1 MNILNV
7 ISNDVKAKEWQVK
20 NTIELLSNGNT
31 IPFISRY
38 RKEATGNLSEEEVRK
53 ISELYQY
60 YTELEKRKES
70 VIKAIEEQGKLTEEL
85 KKKILNSMKLSEVED
100 LYLPYKKRKKTK
112 ADIAIEN
119 GLEPLAQKLFLQ
131 EITDIGKEAE
141 KFINDNVTSINE
153 VLEGVKYIIG
163 QYFAHNEQIR
173 KTLRNDLLKHGKIE
187 SIKKKKFIEEKT
199 KYDMYHEFSQEISKI
214 PDYRVLSINRGEKDG
229 VLSVKLIIEDKYIEK
244 LYKNYLTK
252 FPENNKIIK
261 EGLDYGFKNMLFPS
275 ISNEV
280 RNILTQRAEEKS
292 IELFSKNLKELLL
305 TPPLKDKRVL
315 AIDPGYRTGC
325 KVVALDESGK
335 FLENNTIY
343 PVPPQNDFENA
354 EKIVLNMIKKYNLNL
369 IVIGNGTASRE
380 TQKFIVDTVKKHNLN
395 LKYIFAD
402 ESGASVYSASKLAVK
417 EFPNLDVTVRGA
429 ISIGRRIQDPLA
441 EFVKIDPK
449 SLGVGQY
456 QHDMN
461 QKLLKEKLENTVEH
475 VVNLVGVNLNTASSA
490 LLQYISG
497 ITPKLAENIVKY
509 REENGPFKSR
519 KELLKVKGFG
529 PKAFEQAAGFLRI
542 FDGNNPLEIT
552 GIHPE
557 SYKKAEELLEF
568 LGFKKEDILDSEK
581 LNSIRE
587 KLNIYTTNEKIKELS
602 EKLDIGEYTLKDIIS
617 ELQKPGRDLRDEL
630 PQPLLYED
638 VLTLDDLKVGMIL
651 QGRVTNITDFG
662 AFVDLGIKENGL
674 IHKSNISEKF
684 IRHPSEVL
692 SINQIV
698 TVEILDIDKDLKRIN
713 LKLRQ

>member
-1 MNILNV
+1 MNIIEAITSELK
-7 ISNDVKAKEWQVK
+7 VKTWQVK
-20 NTIELLSNGNT
+20 NTIELLNNGNT

-38 RKEATGNLSEEEVRK
+38 RKEATGNLTEEEVRK
-53 ISELYQY
+53 ISELFQY

-70 VIKAIEEQGKLTEEL
+70 VLKSIEEQGKLTEDL
-85 KKKILNSMKLSEVED
+85 KNKILNAIKLSEVED

-119 GLEPLAQKLFLQ
+119 GLEPFAQKILLQ
-131 EITDIGKEAE
+131 EVKDINKEAE
-141 KFINDNVTSINE
+141 NFINEKITSTKE
-153 VLEGVKYIIG
+153 ALDGVKYIIG
-163 QYFAHNEQIR
+163 QYFAHNERIR
-173 KTLRNDLLKHGKIE
+173 KTLRNDLLKYGYIE
-187 SIKKKKFIEEKT
+187 SNKKKKYIEEKT
-199 KYDMYHEFSQEISKI
+199 KYDMYHEFSQKISKI
-214 PDYRVLSINRGEKDG
+214 PNYRVLSLNRGEKDG
-229 VLSVKLIIEDKYIEK
+229 ILSVKLTIDDKYIEK
-244 LYKNYLTK
+244 LYNFYLTK
-252 FPENNKIIK
+252 FEENNKIIK

-305 TPPLKDKRVL
+305 TPPLKNKRVL

-354 EKIVLNMIKKYNLNL
+354 EKIVLYLIKKYNLNL

-380 TQKFIVDTVKKHNLN
+380 TQKFIVDTIKKHNLN

-417 EFPNLDVTVRGA
+417 EFPDLDVTVRGA

-509 REENGPFKSR
+509 REKNGPFKER

-529 PKAFEQAAGFLRI
+529 EKAFEQSAGFLRI
-542 FDGNNPLEIT
+542 FDGNNPLEVT

-557 SYKKAEELLEF
+557 SYEKTEELLNF
-568 LGFKKEDILDSEK
+568 LGFKKEDILDNEK

-587 KLNIYTTNEKIKELS
+587 KLNTINIQELS
-602 EKLDIGEYTLKDIIS
+602 KKLEIGEYTLKDIIS

-638 VLTLDDLKVGMIL
+638 VLTFDDLKIGMIL

-674 IHKSNISEKF
+674 IHKSNVSEKF
-684 IRHPSEVL
+684 IKHPSEVL
-692 SINQIV
+692 GINQIV

-713 LKLRQ
+713 LKLRS

>member
-1 MNILNV
+1 MNILEV
-7 ISNDVKAKEWQVK
+7 ISKDIKAKEWQVK
-20 NTIELLSNGNT
+20 NTIELLDNGNT

-38 RKEATGNLSEEEVRK
+38 RKEATGNLTEEDVRK

-70 VIKAIEEQGKLTEEL
+70 VIKSIEEQGKLTEDL
-85 KKKILNSMKLSEVED
+85 KNKILNSMKLSEVED

-119 GLEPLAQKLFLQ
+119 GLEPLAQKLLLQ
-131 EITDIGKEAE
+131 EITEIEKEAE
-141 KFINDNVTSINE
+141 KFINDKVPSIDE
-153 VLEGVKYIIG
+153 VLEGVKFIIG
-163 QYFAHNEQIR
+163 QYFAHNEKIR
-173 KTLRNDLLKHGKIE
+173 KTLRNDLLRFGKIE
-187 SIKKKKFIEEKT
+187 SSKKKKFLEEKT
-199 KYDMYHEFSQEISKI
+199 KYDMYHEFSQEISRI
-214 PDYRVLSINRGEKDG
+214 PNYRVLSINRGEKDG
-229 VLSVKLIIEDKYIEK
+229 VLSVKLTIEDKYIEK
-244 LYKNYLTK
+244 LYRNYLTR
-252 FPENNKIIK
+252 FPENNKVIK
-261 EGLDYGFKNMLFPS
+261 VGLDYGFKNMLFPS

-305 TPPLKDKRVL
+305 TPPLKNKRVL

-354 EKIVLNMIKKYNLNL
+354 EKIVLDLIKKYNLNL

-417 EFPNLDVTVRGA
+417 EFPDLDVTVRGA

-519 KELLKVKGFG
+519 NELLNVKGFG

-542 FDGNNPLEIT
+542 FDGENPLEIT

-557 SYKKAEELLEF
+557 SYEKTEELLKF
-568 LGFKKEDILDSEK
+568 FGFKKEDILDNEK
-581 LNSIRE
+581 LNLIRRE
-587 KLNIYTTNEKIKELS
+587 LDKYTTNDKIKELS

-617 ELQKPGRDLRDEL
+617 ELKKPGRDLRDDL

-674 IHKSNISEKF
+674 IHKSNVSDKF

-713 LKLRQ
+713 LKLRS

>member
-1 MNILNV
+1 MNIINV
-7 ISNDVKAKEWQVK
+7 ISNDLNVKDWQVK
-20 NTIELLSNGNT
+20 NTIELLNNGNT
-31 IPFISRY
+31 VPFISRY
-38 RKEATGNLSEEEVRK
+38 RKEATGNLKEEEVRK
-53 ISELYQY
+53 ISELLQY

-70 VIKAIEEQGKLTEEL
+70 VIKSIEEQGKLTEDL
-85 KKKILNSMKLSEVED
+85 KNKILNAMKLSEVED

-119 GLEPLAQKLFLQ
+119 GLEPFAQKLLLQ
-131 EITDIGKEAE
+131 EIVDIDKEAE
-141 KFINDNVTSINE
+141 KYINENFKTIEE
-153 VLEGVKYIIG
+153 VLEGVKNIIG
-163 QYFAHNEQIR
+163 QYFAHNENIR
-173 KTLRNDLLKHGKIE
+173 QTLRNDLLKYGKIE
-187 SIKKKKFIEEKT
+187 SNKKKKYLEEKT
-199 KYDMYHEFSQEISKI
+199 KYDTYHEFSQEISKI
-214 PDYRVLSINRGEKDG
+214 PNYRVLSINRGEKDG
-229 VLSVKLIIEDKYIEK
+229 VLSVKLTIEDKYIEK
-244 LYKNYLTK
+244 LYRNYLTK
-252 FPENNKIIK
+252 YDTNNKIIK

-280 RNILTQRAEEKS
+280 RNLLTQKAEESS

-305 TPPLKDKRVL
+305 TPPLKHKRVL

-335 FLENNTIY
+335 FLENATIY

-354 EKIVLNMIKKYNLNL
+354 EKIVLELIKKYNLNL

-380 TQKFIVDTVKKHNLN
+380 TQKFIVDTIKKHNLN
-395 LKYIFAD
+395 LKYIFSD

-417 EFPNLDVTVRGA
+417 EFPDLDVTVRGA
-429 ISIGRRIQDPLA
+429 ISIGRRVQDPLA

-475 VVNLVGVNLNTASSA
+475 VVNLVGVNLNTASAA

-519 KELLKVKGFG
+519 AELLNVNGFG

-542 FDGNNPLEIT
+542 FDGENPLEIT

-557 SYKKAEELLEF
+557 SYEKTEELLNF
-568 LGFKKEDILDSEK
+568 LGFKKEDILNEEK
-581 LNSIRE
+581 LEMIRNE
-587 KLNIYTTNEKIKELS
+587 LNQYTTNEKIKELS
-602 EKLDIGEYTLKDIIS
+602 EKLDIGEFTLKDIIS

-630 PQPLLYED
+630 PQPLLYD
-638 VLTLDDLKVGMIL
+638 DILTFEDLKVGMIL

-674 IHKSNISEKF
+674 IHKSNVSDKF

-713 LKLRQ
+713 LKLR

>member
-1 MNILNV
+1 MNIIDV
-7 ISNDVKAKEWQVK
+7 ISKDLKVKEWQIK
-20 NTIELLSNGNT
+20 NTIELLDNGNT

-38 RKEATGNLSEEEVRK
+38 RKEATGNLTEEEVRK
-53 ISELYQY
+53 VSELYQY

-70 VIKAIEEQGKLTEEL
+70 VIKSIEEQGKLTEEL
-85 KKKILNSMKLSEVED
+85 KKKILSAMKLSEVED

-112 ADIAIEN
+112 ADVAIEN
-119 GLEPLAQKLFLQ
+119 GLEPLAQKLLLQ
-131 EITDIGKEAE
+131 EITDIEKEAQKFVNE
-141 KFINDNVTSINE
+141 KVKTTKDI
-153 VLEGVKYIIG
+153 LEGVKYIIG
-163 QYFAHNEQIR
+163 QYFAHNEKIR
-173 KTLRNDLLKHGKIE
+173 KTLRNDLLKYGKIE
-187 SIKKKKFIEEKT
+187 SSKKKKFLEEKT
-199 KYDMYHEFSQEISKI
+199 KYDMYHEFSQEIYKI
-214 PDYRVLSINRGEKDG
+214 PNYRVLSINRGEKEG
-229 VLSVKLIIEDKYIEK
+229 VLTVKLSIEEKYIEK
-244 LYKNYLTK
+244 LYKSYLTK

-305 TPPLKDKRVL
+305 TPPLKNKRVL

-354 EKIVLNMIKKYNLNL
+354 EKIVLELIKKHDLNL

-417 EFPNLDVTVRGA
+417 EFPDLDVTVRGA

-542 FDGNNPLEIT
+542 FDGENPLEIT

-557 SYKKAEELLEF
+557 SYEKTEELLKF
-568 LGFKKEDILDSEK
+568 LGFKKEDILNSEK
-581 LNSIRE
+581 LQLIRN
-587 KLNIYTTNEKIKELS
+587 KLNKYNTTEAIKELA
-602 EKLDIGEYTLKDIIS
+602 EKLEIGEFTLKDIIS
-617 ELQKPGRDLRDEL
+617 ELQKPGRDLRMNCHNH
-630 PQPLLYED
+630 YYM
-638 VLTLDDLKVGMIL
+638 KM
-651 QGRVTNITDFG
+651 
-662 AFVDLGIKENGL
+662 
-674 IHKSNISEKF
+674 S
-684 IRHPSEVL
+684 
-692 SINQIV
+692 
-698 TVEILDIDKDLKRIN
+698 
-713 LKLRQ
+713 

>member
-1 MNILNV
+1 MDILKNISEELK
-7 ISNDVKAKEWQVK
+7 IKDWQVK
-20 NTIELLSNGNT
+20 NTVNLLNDGNT

-38 RKEATGNLSEEEVRK
+38 RKEATGNLNEGIIRK
-53 ISELYQY
+53 ISELFQY
-60 YTELEKRKES
+60 YTDLEKRKES
-70 VIKAIEEQGKLTEEL
+70 VLKSIEEQGKLTEEL
-85 KKKILNSMKLSEVED
+85 KNKILQAKKLSEVED

-119 GLEPLAQKLFLQ
+119 GLEPFAKKLLSEEIENIEQEAQKY
-131 EITDIGKEAE
+131 
-141 KFINDNVTSINE
+141 INDKVKSVEE
-153 VLEGVKYIIG
+153 VFEGVKYIIG
-163 QYFAHNEQIR
+163 QYFAHNEKIR
-173 KTLRNDLLKHGKIE
+173 KILRDDLLKYGRIE
-187 SIKKKKFIEEKT
+187 SNKKKKFIEEKT
-199 KYDMYHEFSQEISKI
+199 KYDMYHEFSQEIRKI
-214 PDYRVLSINRGEKDG
+214 PNYRVLSINRGEKEG
-229 VLSVKLIIEDKYIEK
+229 VLSVKLSLEEKYIEK
-244 LYKNYLTK
+244 LYKFYLTK
-252 FPENNKIIK
+252 YEENNKIIK

-280 RNILTQRAEEKS
+280 RNLLTQRAEESS

-305 TPPLKDKRVL
+305 TPPLKNKRVL

-335 FLENNTIY
+335 FLENATIY
-343 PVPPQNDFENA
+343 PVPPQNEFEKS
-354 EKIVLNMIKKYNLNL
+354 EKIVLDFIKKYNLNL

-380 TQKFIVDTVKKHNLN
+380 TQSFIVDVVKKHNLG

-402 ESGASVYSASKLAVK
+402 ESGASVYSASKLAAK
-417 EFPNLDVTVRGA
+417 EFPDLDVTVRGA

-475 VVNLVGVNLNTASSA
+475 VVNLVGVNLNTASAA

-509 REENGPFKSR
+509 REENGFFKER

-542 FDGNNPLEIT
+542 FDGNNPLEVT

-557 SYKKAEELLEF
+557 SYEKTIQLLEY
-568 LGFKKEDILDSEK
+568 LGFKPEDILNSEK
-581 LNSIRE
+581 LETLRE
-587 KLNIYTTNEKIKELS
+587 KLKKYYGENELK
-602 EKLDIGEYTLKDIIS
+602 KLAEQLEIGEYTLKDIIT

-638 VLTLDDLKVGMIL
+638 VLTFDDLKVGMIL

-674 IHKSNISEKF
+674 IHKSNMSEKY
-684 IRHPSEVL
+684 IKHPSEVV

-698 TVEILDIDKDLKRIN
+698 NVEILDMDKELKRIN
-713 LKLRQ
+713 LKLRG

>member
-402 ESGASVYSASKLAVK
+402 ESG
-417 EFPNLDVTVRGA
+417 TVRGA

-475 VVNLVGVNLNTASSA
+475 VVNLVGVNLNTA
-490 LLQYISG
+490 
-497 ITPKLAENIVKY
+497 
-509 REENGPFKSR
+509 
-519 KELLKVKGFG
+519 
-529 PKAFEQAAGFLRI
+529 
-542 FDGNNPLEIT
+542 
-552 GIHPE
+552 
-557 SYKKAEELLEF
+557 
-568 LGFKKEDILDSEK
+568 
-581 LNSIRE
+581 
-587 KLNIYTTNEKIKELS
+587 
-602 EKLDIGEYTLKDIIS
+602 
-617 ELQKPGRDLRDEL
+617 
-630 PQPLLYED
+630 
-638 VLTLDDLKVGMIL
+638 
-651 QGRVTNITDFG
+651 
-662 AFVDLGIKENGL
+662 
-674 IHKSNISEKF
+674 
-684 IRHPSEVL
+684 
-692 SINQIV
+692 
-698 TVEILDIDKDLKRIN
+698 
-713 LKLRQ
+713 

>member
-1 MNILNV
+1 MDILKNISEELK
-7 ISNDVKAKEWQVK
+7 IKDWQVK
-20 NTIELLSNGNT
+20 NTVNLLNDGNT

-38 RKEATGNLSEEEVRK
+38 RKEATGNLNEEIIRK
-53 ISELYQY
+53 ISELFQY
-60 YTELEKRKES
+60 YTDLEKRKES
-70 VIKAIEEQGKLTEEL
+70 VLKSIEEQGKLTEEL
-85 KKKILNSMKLSEVED
+85 KNKILQAKKLSEVED

-119 GLEPLAQKLFLQ
+119 GLEPFAKKLLSEEIENIEQEAQKY
-131 EITDIGKEAE
+131 
-141 KFINDNVTSINE
+141 INDKVKSVEE
-153 VLEGVKYIIG
+153 VFEGVKYIIG
-163 QYFAHNEQIR
+163 QYFAHNEKIR
-173 KTLRNDLLKHGKIE
+173 KILRDDLLKYGRIE
-187 SIKKKKFIEEKT
+187 SNKKKKFIEEKT
-199 KYDMYHEFSQEISKI
+199 KYDMYHEFSQEIRKI
-214 PDYRVLSINRGEKDG
+214 PNYRVLSINRGEKEG
-229 VLSVKLIIEDKYIEK
+229 VLSVKLSLEEKYIEK
-244 LYKNYLTK
+244 LYKFYLTK
-252 FPENNKIIK
+252 YEENNKIIK

-280 RNILTQRAEEKS
+280 RNLLTQRAEESS

-305 TPPLKDKRVL
+305 TPPLKNKRVL

-335 FLENNTIY
+335 FLENATIY
-343 PVPPQNDFENA
+343 PVPPQNEFEKS
-354 EKIVLNMIKKYNLNL
+354 EKIVLDFIKKYNLNL

-380 TQKFIVDTVKKHNLN
+380 TQSFIVDVVKKHNLG

-402 ESGASVYSASKLAVK
+402 ESGASVYSASKLAAK
-417 EFPNLDVTVRGA
+417 EFPDLDVTVRGA

-475 VVNLVGVNLNTASSA
+475 VVNLVGVNLNTASAA

-509 REENGPFKSR
+509 REENGFFKER

-542 FDGNNPLEIT
+542 FDGNNPLEVT

-557 SYKKAEELLEF
+557 SYEKTIQLLEY
-568 LGFKKEDILDSEK
+568 LGFKPEDILNSEK
-581 LNSIRE
+581 LETLRE
-587 KLNIYTTNEKIKELS
+587 KLKKYYGENELK
-602 EKLDIGEYTLKDIIS
+602 KLAEQLEIGEYTLKDIIT

-638 VLTLDDLKVGMIL
+638 VLTFDDLKVGMIL

-674 IHKSNISEKF
+674 IHKSNMSEKY
-684 IRHPSEVL
+684 IKHPSEVV

-698 TVEILDIDKDLKRIN
+698 NVEILDMDKELKRIN
-713 LKLRQ
+713 LKLRG

>member
-1 MNILNV
+1 MNIIYV
-7 ISNDVKAKEWQVK
+7 ISKDIKVKDWQIK
-20 NTIELLSNGNT
+20 NTVELLNNGNT

-38 RKEATGNLSEEEVRK
+38 RKEVTGNLTEEDVRRVA
-53 ISELYQY
+53 ELYQY
-60 YTELEKRKES
+60 YTELEKRKNS

-85 KKKILNSMKLSEVED
+85 KNKILNSMKLSEVED

-119 GLEPLAQKLFLQ
+119 GLEPLAQKLLLQ
-131 EITDIGKEAE
+131 KIDNIEEEAK
-141 KFINDNVTSINE
+141 KFINDKVKTVEE
-153 VLEGVKYIIG
+153 VLDGVKYILG
-163 QYFAHNEQIR
+163 QYFAHNENIR
-173 KTLRNDLLKHGKIE
+173 KTLRDDLLKHGKIE
-187 SIKKKKFIEEKT
+187 SSKKKKFIEEKT

-214 PDYRVLSINRGEKDG
+214 PNYRILSINRGEKEG
-229 VLSVKLIIEDKYIEK
+229 VLNVKLTIEEKYIGK
-244 LYKNYLTK
+244 LYDFYLTK
-252 FPENNKIIK
+252 FPENNKVIK

-280 RNILTQRAEEKS
+280 RNILTQKAEEQS

-305 TPPLKDKRVL
+305 TPPLKNKKVL

-354 EKIVLNMIKKYNLNL
+354 EKIVLDLINKYNLNL

-380 TQKFIVDTVKKHNLN
+380 TQKFIVDVIKKHNLN
-395 LKYIFAD
+395 LKYLFAD

-417 EFPNLDVTVRGA
+417 EFPDLDVTVRGA

-519 KELLKVKGFG
+519 EDLLKVKGFG

-542 FDGNNPLEIT
+542 FDGDNPLEIT

-557 SYKKAEELLEF
+557 SYERAEELLRF
-568 LGFKKEDILDSEK
+568 LGFKKEDILNDEK
-581 LNSIRE
+581 LNLIRT
-587 KLNIYTTNEKIKELS
+587 KLNEFMTNEKIKELS
-602 EKLDIGEYTLKDIIS
+602 DKLDIGEFTLKDIIS

-638 VLTLDDLKVGMIL
+638 ILTFDDLKVGMIL

-674 IHKSNISEKF
+674 IHKSNVSEKF
-684 IRHPSEVL
+684 IRHPSEIL

-713 LKLRQ
+713 LKLRS